1 VVWFT
6 KPTSV
11 ELLGMAVRVVIFSA
25 MERMIAS
32 TLAVKGV
39 WV

>member
-6 KPTSV
+6 KPTSA
-11 ELLGMAVRVVIFSA
+11 ELLGMAVREAIFSA
-25 MERMIAS
+25 IERIIAS